1 MSTPGIIDDYLEG
14 LLHDVIAEE
23 QKAPPANPAPVAVAV
38 ADVDADAEI
47 PALATAGPTPEQI
60 AAAVLAEADS
70 DPALAG
76 IMSQQALAPAP
87 AGPTPEQI
95 AAAVLA
101 EADSDPALAGIM
113 SQQALAPAPAGPT
126 PEEIAAAVLA
136 EADSDP
142 ALAGIMSQQALAPAP
157 AGPTPEEIAAAVLA
171 EADSDPALAGIMS
184 QQALAPAPAGPTPE
198 QIAAAVLAEADSDPA
213 LAGIMSQQAPV
224 AALTPA
230 EQAERQADLDVVAA
244 MERQRATTPRNLAA
258 EDDAAAARAVQ
269 RPPMAVPPERR
280 AEASRAQ
287 AAGAKLPPNLQAFMA
302 PSVPHG
308 SAIAPERLAE
318 RSTRWLRLRCGE
330 QAYALELLKVQEVV
344 LPVPLLALRGTPPAM
359 LGIMNLR
366 GQVVPVI
373 DLGLHLG
380 AAPIEMDMLTRVVVL
395 EENGET
401 LGLRVSAVEDVASL
415 RDQQIEPPDN
425 ARICRISNHLF
436 RGVARLAQQPMILLD
451 AEQLLH

>member
-1 MSTPGIIDDYLEG
+1 MNTPGVIDDYLEG

-23 QKAPPANPAPVAVAV
+23 QDAARQATLAAASAAPAPAPEPLHAVA
-38 ADVDADAEI
+38 A
-47 PALATAGPTPEQI
+47 PAPAGPTPEEL
-60 AAAVLAEADS
+60 AAAVLAEADADPTLAGIMS
-70 DPALAG
+70 QQAPAPKPTGPTPEELAAAVLAEADADPALAG
-76 IMSQQALAPAP
+76 IMSQQALAPKP
-87 AGPTPEQI
+87 AGPTPEEL

-101 EADSDPALAGIM
+101 EADADPALAGIM
-113 SQQALAPAPAGPT
+113 SQQALAPKPAGPTPEELAAAVLAEADADPALAGIMSQQALAPKPASPT

-142 ALAGIMSQQALAPAP
+142 ALAGIMSQQAPSA
-157 AGPTPEEIAAAVLA
+157 
-171 EADSDPALAGIMS
+171 
-184 QQALAPAPAGPTPE
+184 
-198 QIAAAVLAEADSDPA
+198 
-213 LAGIMSQQAPV
+213 
-224 AALTPA
+224 
-230 EQAERQADLDVVAA
+230 AERDADLEVVAA
-244 MERQRATTPRNLAA
+244 MEMQRAAAPPRDLAA
-258 EDDAAAARAVQ
+258 EDDAAAARAIK
-269 RPPMAVPPERR
+269 RPPMGVPPERR
-280 AEASRAQ
+280 VEAERAQ
-287 AAGAKLPPNLQAFMA
+287 AAGARLPPNLQAFMA
-302 PSVPHG
+302 PSVPHEA
-308 SAIAPERLAE
+308 SPHQRRAPD

-373 DLGLHLG
+373 DLGIHLG

-415 RDQQIEPPDN
+415 TDQQIEPPDN

>member
-1 MSTPGIIDDYLEG
+1 MNTPGVIDDYLEG

-23 QKAPPANPAPVAVAV
+23 QDAARQPTLPAASAAAAPEPARAADAPAPVVPS
-38 ADVDADAEI
+38 AED
-47 PALATAGPTPEQI
+47 I

-76 IMSQQALAPAP
+76 IMSQQATVPKP
-87 AGPTPEQI
+87 AGPTPEEL

-101 EADSDPALAGIM
+101 EADADPALAGIMSQQATVLKPAGPTPEELAAAVLAEADADPALAGIM
-113 SQQALAPAPAGPT
+113 SQQALAPKPAGPT
-126 PEEIAAAVLA
+126 PEELAAAVLA
-136 EADSDP
+136 EADADP
-142 ALAGIMSQQALAPAP
+142 ALAGIMSQQALAPKP
-157 AGPTPEEIAAAVLA
+157 ARPTPEELAAAVLA
-171 EADSDPALAGIMS
+171 EADA
-184 QQALAPAPAGPTPE
+184 
-198 QIAAAVLAEADSDPA
+198 DPA
-213 LAGIMSQQAPV
+213 LAGIMSQQAPS
-224 AALTPA
+224 A
-230 EQAERQADLDVVAA
+230 AERDADLEVVAA
-244 MERQRATTPRNLAA
+244 MEMQRAAAPPRDLAA
-258 EDDAAAARAVQ
+258 EDDAAAARATK
-269 RPPMAVPPERR
+269 RPAMGVPPERR
-280 AEASRAQ
+280 VEAERAQ
-287 AAGAKLPPNLQAFMA
+287 AAGVRLPPNLQAFMA
-302 PSVPHG
+302 PSVPHEA
-308 SAIAPERLAE
+308 SPHQRRAPD

-344 LPVPLLALRGTPPAM
+344 LPVPLLALRGTPTAM

-373 DLGLHLG
+373 DLGIHLG

-415 RDQQIEPPDN
+415 TDQQIEPPDN

-436 RGVARLAQQPMILLD
+436 RGVARLGAQPMILLD

>member
-1 MSTPGIIDDYLEG
+1 MNTPGVIDDYLEG

-23 QKAPPANPAPVAVAV
+23 QNAERLATLAAASAAPTPAPAPQAEPVAEA
-38 ADVDADAEI
+38 
-47 PALATAGPTPEQI
+47 PAAAGPTPEEI

-76 IMSQQALAPAP
+76 IMSQQALKPAA
-87 AGPTPEQI
+87 AGPTPEEI

-113 SQQALAPAPAGPT
+113 SQQAPKPAPAGPT

-142 ALAGIMSQQALAPAP
+142 ALAGIMSQQAPKPAP

-184 QQALAPAPAGPTPE
+184 QQAPKPAAAPTPE
-198 QIAAAVLAEADSDPA
+198 EIAAAVLAEADSDPA
-213 LAGIMSQQAPV
+213 LAGIMSQQAQPD
-224 AALTPA
+224 
-230 EQAERQADLDVVAA
+230 AERQADLEVVAA
-244 MERQRATTPRNLAA
+244 MEMERAVTTPRNLAA
-258 EDDAAAARAVQ
+258 EDDAAEARAIK
-269 RPPMAVPPERR
+269 RAPMAVPPERR
-280 AEASRAQ
+280 AEAERALAGGASR
-287 AAGAKLPPNLQAFMA
+287 LPPNLEAFMA
-302 PSVPHG
+302 PSAAHEASPHQRR
-308 SAIAPERLAE
+308 APD

-344 LPVPLLALRGTPPAM
+344 LPVPLLALRGTPTAM

-373 DLGLHLG
+373 DLGIHLG

-415 RDQQIEPPDN
+415 TDQQIEPPDN

-436 RGVARLAQQPMILLD
+436 RGVARLGAQPMILLD